1 MNLNWNYAENKKVK
15 LEVNITL
22 SNPIDNKYSFNDE
35 EVNYNELLKII
46 EDEIITN
53 LLMSNSS
60 ILKVDVEG
68 VK

>member
-1 MNLNWNYAENKKVK
+1 MKDIKEVK
-15 LEVNITL
+15 LKVDITL

-46 EDEIITN
+46 EDEITTN
-53 LLMSNSS
+53 LLFSNSS
-60 ILKVDVEG
+60 IKWVYIKE